1 LADIVV
7 VAGYTVAG
15 FAESLAKSLGGELVS
30 VESKVFPDGEAYVRV
45 PRSVRGSVAVVVET
59 MYPEQDRRFLELLML
74 ADALRGLG
82 AARVVAV
89 TPYLAYAR
97 QDKRFLAGEPIT
109 IAALLRSLGAVGYEA
124 LVAVD
129 VHKPESLAYFPGPS
143 ANVLPAQAFAEKLAS
158 IAKPSDTVVIAPDR
172 GALGRARALAELL
185 GTDYDYLEKHRD
197 KVTGE
202 VTYKP
207 KTVTVAD
214 KTIVLVDDIISTG
227 GTIAKSARMLR
238 EQGAKKIVVACS
250 HALLV
255 GNAMEKIKGAGVEKL
270 YAANTVPT
278 PAEVEVVDVAPLVAD
293 KLKQLLE
300 TL

>member
-1 LADIVV
+1 MADIVV
-7 VAGYTVAG
+7 VAGYSVAG
-15 FAESLAKSLGGELVS
+15 FAESLARSLGGELVA

-45 PRSVRGSVAVVVET
+45 PRSVKGSIAVVVET
-59 MYPEQDRRFLELLML
+59 MYPEQNRRFLELLML

-82 AARVVAV
+82 AAHVVAV

-97 QDKRFLAGEPIT
+97 QDKRFLEGEPIT
-109 IAALLRSLGAVGYEA
+109 VAALLRSLGAAGYEA

-143 ANVLPAQAFAEKLAS
+143 ANVLPAKAFAEKLAS
-158 IAKPSDTVVIAPDR
+158 TVKPSETIVVAPDR
-172 GALGRARALAELL
+172 GALARARALAELL

-197 KVTGE
+197 RVTGE

-207 KTVTVAD
+207 KTVTVEG

-227 GTIAKSARMLR
+227 GTIAKSARILR
-238 EQGAKKIVVACS
+238 EQGARRILVVCS

-255 GNAMEKIKGAGVEKL
+255 GNALEKIKSAGVEKL
-270 YAANTVPT
+270 YAANTVQT

-293 KLKQLLE
+293 KLRQLLE